1 MTTSDAADEP
11 RRPPDQNER
20 SGRRPRRRAAGIY
33 GMIVTASVL
42 ATAGSSL
49 GTLPLAVAVFVTL
62 LVYWL
67 AEEYAELAELAAA
80 GRPLT
85 WLHVRSAL
93 KSKWPMVTASY
104 VPLVT
109 LLIARL
115 AGATASTAALIAL
128 IVIVVLLLFYGWA
141 AGRALALR
149 GPALLAVTLL
159 AGAFG
164 LLMIALKV
172 SLSHLH

>member
-1 MTTSDAADEP
+1 
-11 RRPPDQNER
+11 
-20 SGRRPRRRAAGIY
+20 
-33 GMIVTASVL
+33 
-42 ATAGSSL
+42 
-49 GTLPLAVAVFVTL
+49 
-62 LVYWL
+62 
-67 AEEYAELAELAAA
+67 
-80 GRPLT
+80 
-85 WLHVRSAL
+85 
-93 KSKWPMVTASY
+93 MVTASY

-109 LLIARL
+109 LLVARL

-149 GPALLAVTLL
+149 GPALLGVTLL
-159 AGAFG
+159 AGGFG

>member
-1 MTTSDAADEP
+1 MTTSEAADEP
-11 RRPPDQNER
+11 GR
-20 SGRRPRRRAAGIY
+20 SPSPGVGRSRRPRRRAAGIY

-42 ATAGSSL
+42 ASAGSSL

-62 LVYWL
+62 VVYWL
-67 AEEYAELAELAAA
+67 AEEYAELAELASA
-80 GRPLT
+80 GRPLR
-85 WLHVRSAL
+85 WQEVRTAL

-109 LLIARL
+109 LLVARL
-115 AGATASTAALIAL
+115 AGASASTAALIAL
-128 IVIVVLLLFYGWA
+128 IVIVVLLLVYGWI

-149 GPALLAVTLL
+149 RGALIGASLL

-164 LLMIALKV
+164 LLMVALKV

>member
-1 MTTSDAADEP
+1 
-11 RRPPDQNER
+11 
-20 SGRRPRRRAAGIY
+20 
-33 GMIVTASVL
+33 MIVTASVL

-49 GTLPLAVAVFVTL
+49 QTLPLAVAVFVTL

-67 AEEYAELAELAAA
+67 AEEYAELAELATE
-80 GRPLT
+80 GRPLR
-85 WLHVRSAL
+85 WHDVRSAL

-104 VPLVT
+104 VPLIT

-115 AGATASTAALIAL
+115 AGASASTAALIAL
-128 IVIVVLLLFYGWA
+128 IVIVVLLMVYGWA
-141 AGRALALR
+141 AGRALELR
-149 GPALLAVTLL
+149 GPVHVGVALLA
-159 AGAFG
+159 GGFG